1 MKSGIQGVIGTCI
14 CVLLAGCGGSEP
26 FASSGTSGSSS
37 SLPST
42 VTVASNETAAKTPTA
57 ESGATSSSFAAML
70 VDAPADGGAPKGTVR
85 LQVRGAGLENVE
97 LLPPGSDT
105 PKLGV
110 FTISADKTLAWLD
123 FDTTSLPN
131 GELLARVVAFSAPAG
146 QGGTTTEV
154 MPTRR
159 WYLFND
165 PQPALKGAIP
175 AAFYMPQVYLT
186 IADLPYVDP
195 QPLRD
200 MMALGDAAY
209 QQMLSGDGERVRQT
223 LRTYLPAHVVLL
235 PAPRG
240 FSGPWD
246 SCLQSLGAPACRIA
260 MNSMIS
266 IMNNKPR

>member
-1 MKSGIQGVIGTCI
+1 MKSGIQGFIGACI

-26 FASSGTSGSSS
+26 TASSGSSA

-42 VTVASNETAAKTPTA
+42 VAVSSNDTATPT
-57 ESGATSSSFAAML
+57 SSAQSRTAPASFSAML
-70 VDAPADGGAPKGTVR
+70 VDAPADGSAPKGTVR
-85 LQVRGAGLENVE
+85 LQVRGSGLENVE
-97 LLPPGSDT
+97 LLPTGSYT
-105 PKLGV
+105 PKLGT
-110 FTISADKTLAWLD
+110 FTISADKTSAWLD

-131 GELLARVVAFSAPAG
+131 GVLLARIVAFSAPAG
-146 QGGTTTEV
+146 QGGVAAEV

-159 WYLFND
+159 WDLFND
-165 PQPALKGAIP
+165 PQPTLKGAIP

-186 IADLPYVDP
+186 LSDLPYVDP

-209 QQMLSGDGERVRQT
+209 QQMLSSDGARVRQT
-223 LRTYLPAHVVLL
+223 LRNYLPAHVVLL

-246 SCLQSLGAPACRIA
+246 SCLQSLGAPACRLA

-266 IMNNKPR
+266 VMNNKPH